1 MSRYWDGIEEMLAD
15 ERGYERELDAERLE
29 RLERADTL
37 APLGLTISPAAS
49 AGVVAAGNKSRR
61 VSSDDD
67 EFTPTALNPAEASS
81 KGHASQPGDG
91 FTDREVA

>member
-15 ERGYERELDAERLE
+15 ERDAERELDAERLE

-49 AGVVAAGNKSRR
+49 AGVAAGDKSRR